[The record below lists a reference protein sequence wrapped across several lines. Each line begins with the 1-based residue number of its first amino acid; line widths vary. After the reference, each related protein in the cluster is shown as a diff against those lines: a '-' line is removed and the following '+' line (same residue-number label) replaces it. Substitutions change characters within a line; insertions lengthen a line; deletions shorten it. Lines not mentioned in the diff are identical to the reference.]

1 MILDVIMPGKSGLD
15 LCTEVRGD
23 FHLSHIPVILLTA
36 KTSIEQEIEGL
47 NCGADAYV
55 RKPFRTEHLN
65 AVVESVFQNRR
76 RIKNFFK
83 DISHIKQTI
92 DNGTFSDI
100 DKHFLDKTL
109 GIDRKSTHLNS
120 SHSY

>member
-83 DISHIKQTI
+83 DISHIKQKI
-92 DNGTFSDI
+92 GRASC
-100 DKHFLDKTL
+100 
-109 GIDRKSTHLNS
+109 RERVCQ
-120 SHSY
+120 YV